1 MFTFILQLLD
11 LVYLHQVGLFL
22 VFFIC
27 SWSIYLIKILK
38 ARNNGLDFP
47 YLNDDSSINK
57 VSVVIPVVD
66 ENLDVWKK
74 VLSQVSLASSY
85 ENMTYHTVMELIVV
99 PNGSNAIEETKIAK
113 EMGFKIIRV
122 KEAGKRNALYEVSK
136 VIDSDITVILDSDTI
151 LNKYSISDL
160 MGVFKDA
167 IIGGA
172 TPRHK
177 ISNRGANIWRIVS
190 DWLEDIRFN
199 EVLKGQNMAVSCLP
213 GRMLAVRTHLFK
225 ECMKSMIKQTF
236 LGSRCIS
243 GDDRY
248 LTSWL
253 LKRGFRC
260 VYVEGTEVETEAPD
274 TLSQFVK
281 QRLRWSRT
289 SLRETLRSLSW
300 LHNYPYTAFT
310 VLTTIIMRWFF
321 FIIVVNFVLFLLG
334 ITKQQHYIDLP
345 LVTVITGSIIG
356 FVMSGFLR
364 QLRHLWNY
372 PRDIIYL
379 IPFLL
384 ITTFILTPVEWFGNL
399 TLRESGW
406 MTRKV
411 DNEAEKA

>member
-27 SWSIYLIKILK
+27 SWSIYFIKILK
-38 ARNNGLDFP
+38 ANT
-47 YLNDDSSINK
+47 NK
-57 VSVVIPVVD
+57 KLITPLSASNRRTTIATKISVVIPVVD
-66 ENLDVWKK
+66 ENLNVWKE
-74 VLSQVSLASSY
+74 VLSRVFLASEHVSAFS
-85 ENMTYHTVMELIVV
+85 NVLVELIVV

-113 EMGFKIIRV
+113 QRGFKIVRV

-151 LNKYSISDL
+151 LNSYSISDL
-160 MGVFKDA
+160 IWIFKDA
-167 IIGGA
+167 IVGGA

-190 DWLEDIRFN
+190 DWLEDIRFS

-213 GRMLAVRTHLFK
+213 GRMLAVRTSLFK
-225 ECMKSMIKQTF
+225 ECMESMIKQTF
-236 LGSRCIS
+236 LGSKCIS

-253 LKRGFRC
+253 LERGYKC
-260 VYVEGTEVETEAPD
+260 AYVDSAEVETEAPD
-274 TLSQFVK
+274 TLSQFIK

-289 SLRETLRSLSW
+289 SLRETIRSLRW

-345 LVTVITGSIIG
+345 LVTVIIGSIIG
-356 FVMSGFLR
+356 FVMSGFLK
-364 QLRHLWNY
+364 QIRHLYNY

-379 IPFLL
+379 IPFLF

-411 DNEAEKA
+411 DNE